1 VFCLLGTEESAEAMS
16 LLCGG
21 GGGGD
26 AEEEKSPDELKA
38 DQELRKMQTAMSK
51 EAEKI
56 TKMLLLGAGESG
68 KSTIF
73 KQMKVINKDGYTEKE
88 KKEFVSVVHMNIC
101 QSMNSLIG
109 AYSKLSV
116 DQPDDIK
123 GVIESFVEDSKDEK
137 VSEAL
142 GKVVEQLW
150 AHESIQALYKRR
162 SEFQLND
169 SADFYFGEIGRLSAA
184 GYLPTTEDIL
194 RSRVRTTGIVQ
205 SDFVI
210 KGLNFSMFD
219 VGGQRNERRKWI
231 HCFDNVDA
239 VVFVASLS
247 EFDQNLYEDETKNRL
262 DEALELFTQIVNSK
276 WFQETNVILFLNKK
290 DLFERKLKEKTFS
303 DYVKD
308 YTGPN
313 EMKPTSEYV
322 KNEFL
327 KRNKNKNKSIYAHVT
342 TAIDTSNVKFVFNA
356 VVAMI
361 LEANLKASGLAG

>member
-1 VFCLLGTEESAEAMS
+1 M
-16 LLCGG
+16 
-21 GGGGD
+21 D
-26 AEEEKSPDELKA
+26 
-38 DQELRKMQTAMSK
+38 R
-51 EAEKI
+51 
-56 TKMLLLGAGESG
+56 
-68 KSTIF
+68 
-73 KQMKVINKDGYTEKE
+73 
-88 KKEFVSVVHMNIC
+88 
-101 QSMNSLIG
+101 
-109 AYSKLSV
+109 
-116 DQPDDIK
+116 
-123 GVIESFVEDSKDEK
+123 
-137 VSEAL
+137 
-142 GKVVEQLW
+142 
-150 AHESIQALYKRR
+150 
-162 SEFQLND
+162 
-169 SADFYFGEIGRLSAA
+169 
-184 GYLPTTEDIL
+184 
-194 RSRVRTTGIVQ
+194 
-205 SDFVI
+205 
-210 KGLNFSMFD
+210 FD